1 MVKREGRVEECEE
14 KNLQF
19 CPSPN
24 PCKVD
29 QGGVDFDYKGHTVRN
44 RLADCRMSA
53 IFFSPLESSQ
63 SDDINLQYQ
72 ATSTVKL
79 IRSSDTDNMIDP

>member
-1 MVKREGRVEECEE
+1 
-14 KNLQF
+14 
-19 CPSPN
+19 
-24 PCKVD
+24 
-29 QGGVDFDYKGHTVRN
+29 
-44 RLADCRMSA
+44 MSA